1 MIKVNGNIRSGAG
14 NCSILLFLQ
23 PAIAKTNFK
32 VGGKHSGFLVQCLLL
47 MRDAGGVAMKL
58 SEKIVGLRKMKGMTQ
73 EELASLCK
81 VSRQSIS
88 KWEADI
94 SLPETEKLM
103 ILGEVFHVSM
113 DVLLK
118 EELTLSEVKEAHSCR
133 DSAIQ
138 RRKQEVYEGVLIK
151 ESITDD
157 TIIDLLNVHKIE
169 LWNTGGKP
177 KYWTVLFF
185 TSDKKNFPEQISKVM
200 VSDPDNG
207 GGWFADFKAGNVKF
221 IVFKDKILKY
231 QIGNQAEKDYVC
243 NECRKMGISNGEMN
257 WSE

>member
-1 MIKVNGNIRSGAG
+1 
-14 NCSILLFLQ
+14 
-23 PAIAKTNFK
+23 
-32 VGGKHSGFLVQCLLL
+32 
-47 MRDAGGVAMKL
+47 MKL
-58 SEKIVGLRKMKGMTQ
+58 SEKIIELRKASGMTQ
-73 EELASLCK
+73 EELASKCN

-94 SLPETEKLM
+94 ALPETEKLL
-103 ILGEVFHVSM
+103 ILGELFHVSM

-118 EELTLSEVKEAHSCR
+118 DELTLSEVKEVQNCGNN
-133 DSAIQ
+133 AIQ
-138 RRKQEVYEGVLIK
+138 GKKQEVYEGVLIK

-157 TIIDLLNVHKIE
+157 TIIDLLNIHKIE

-185 TSDKKNFPEQISKVM
+185 TSDKKDFPEQISKVM
-200 VSDPDNG
+200 GTDPDNG
-207 GGWFADFKAGNVKF
+207 GNWFVDFKAGNVKY

-231 QIGNQAEKDYVC
+231 QIGNQAEKDCVC
-243 NECRKMGISNGEMN
+243 DECRKMGIPNEAMN

>member
-1 MIKVNGNIRSGAG
+1 
-14 NCSILLFLQ
+14 
-23 PAIAKTNFK
+23 
-32 VGGKHSGFLVQCLLL
+32 
-47 MRDAGGVAMKL
+47 MKL
-58 SEKIVGLRKMKGMTQ
+58 SEKIIALRKANGMTQ
-73 EELASLCK
+73 EELAAICN

-94 SLPETEKLM
+94 ALPETEKLLT
-103 ILGEVFHVSM
+103 LGEIFHVSM

-118 EELTLSEVKEAHSCR
+118 DDLTLNEIKGVHSCGNN
-133 DSAIQ
+133 AIQ
-138 RRKQEVYEGVLIK
+138 EKKQEVYEGVLIK

-157 TIIDLLNVHKIE
+157 TVIDFLHVHKVE

-185 TSDKKNFPEQISKVM
+185 TCDRKDFPEQISKVM
-200 VSDPDNG
+200 VSNPDHG
-207 GGWFADFKAGNVKF
+207 ESWFVDFKSGNEKY

-231 QIGNQAEKDYVC
+231 QIGNQEEKDLVC
-243 NECRKMGISNGEMN
+243 SKCREMGILDKQMN